1 MSLLTPELGLLFW
14 MMISFG
20 IVLLILARYG
30 FPVILKAVEK
40 RKNYIEASLVA
51 AREAQEELGKVVQTG
66 ERMLAEARRD
76 QHAILKETTRLKEQL
91 IEEARA
97 AAAAES
103 EKMLALARKKIEAEQ
118 EEALRTIRSE
128 VSTLSVE
135 LAERILREKLG
146 DEQEQM
152 KMIDRLLDEVDI
164 SKS

>member
-91 IEEARA
+91 IEEARTA
-97 AAAAES
+97 ATVES

-118 EEALRTIRSE
+118 EEALRTIRRE

-146 DEQEQM
+146 DKQEQM
-152 KMIDRLLDEVDI
+152 KLIDRLLDEVDI

>member
-1 MSLLTPELGLLFW
+1 MSLLTPEAGLLFW

-51 AREAQEELGKVVQTG
+51 AREAQDELGKVVQTG

-91 IEEARA
+91 IEEART

-103 EKMLALARKKIEAEQ
+103 EKMLASARKKIEAEK
-118 EEALRTIRSE
+118 EEALRTIRRE

-164 SKS
+164 SKA

>member
-1 MSLLTPELGLLFW
+1 MSLLTPEAGLLFW

-40 RKNYIEASLVA
+40 RKNYIEVSLVA

-66 ERMLAEARRD
+66 ERILAEARRD

-91 IEEARA
+91 IEEART

-103 EKMLALARKKIEAEQ
+103 EKMLASARKKIEAEK
-118 EEALRTIRSE
+118 EEALRTIRRE

-164 SKS
+164 SKA

>member
-1 MSLLTPELGLLFW
+1 MSLLTPEPGLLFW

-76 QHAILKETTRLKEQL
+76 QHAILMETTRLKEQL
-91 IEEARA
+91 IEEARIV
-97 AAAAES
+97 AAAES
-103 EKMLALARKKIEAEQ
+103 EKMLESARKKIESEK
-118 EEALRTIRSE
+118 EEALRAIRGE
-128 VSTLSVE
+128 VSTLSVQ

>member
-1 MSLLTPELGLLFW
+1 MSLLTPEPGLLFW

-103 EKMLALARKKIEAEQ
+103 EKMLTLARQKIEAEQ
-118 EEALRTIRSE
+118 EEALRTIRRE

>member
-118 EEALRTIRSE
+118 EEALRTIRRE

-164 SKS
+164 SKF

>member
-1 MSLLTPELGLLFW
+1 

-91 IEEARA
+91 IEGPRRGSSRIGEDAGLSARRLKPRRRRRCA
-97 AAAAES
+97 PS
-103 EKMLALARKKIEAEQ
+103 GARS
-118 EEALRTIRSE
+118 LPSRWNWRNGFSGRSWATNR
-128 VSTLSVE
+128 S
-135 LAERILREKLG
+135 R
-146 DEQEQM
+146 
-152 KMIDRLLDEVDI
+152 
-164 SKS
+164 

>member
-1 MSLLTPELGLLFW
+1 MSLLTPEAGLLFW

-103 EKMLALARKKIEAEQ
+103 EKMLASARKKIEAEK
-118 EEALRTIRSE
+118 EEALRTIRRE

-164 SKS
+164 SKA

>member
-1 MSLLTPELGLLFW
+1 

-66 ERMLAEARRD
+66 ERILAEARRD

-103 EKMLALARKKIEAEQ
+103 EKMLASARKKIEAEK
-118 EEALRTIRSE
+118 EEALRTIRRE

-164 SKS
+164 SKA

>member
-1 MSLLTPELGLLFW
+1 

-118 EEALRTIRSE
+118 EEALRTIRRE

-164 SKS
+164 SKF

>member
-118 EEALRTIRSE
+118 EEALRTIRRE

>member
-97 AAAAES
+97 AATAES
-103 EKMLALARKKIEAEQ
+103 EKMLVTARKKIEAEQ
-118 EEALRTIRSE
+118 EEALRTIRRE

>member
-1 MSLLTPELGLLFW
+1 MSLLTPEPGLLFW

-66 ERMLAEARRD
+66 ERILAEARRD

-97 AAAAES
+97 AATAES
-103 EKMLALARKKIEAEQ
+103 KKLLASARKKIEAEK
-118 EEALRTIRSE
+118 EEALRAIRSE
-128 VSTLSVE
+128 VSTLSVQ
-135 LAERILREKLG
+135 LAERILREKLA

>member
-1 MSLLTPELGLLFW
+1 MSLLTPEPGLLFW

-76 QHAILKETTRLKEQL
+76 QHAILMETTRLKEQL

-103 EKMLALARKKIEAEQ
+103 EKLLASARKKIESEK
-118 EEALRTIRSE
+118 EEALRAIRGE
-128 VSTLSVE
+128 VSTLSVQ

>member
-1 MSLLTPELGLLFW
+1 MSLLTPEAGLLFW

-103 EKMLALARKKIEAEQ
+103 EKMLASARKKIEAEK
-118 EEALRTIRSE
+118 EEALRTIRRE

-152 KMIDRLLDEVDI
+152 NMIDRLLDEVDI
-164 SKS
+164 SKA

>member
-1 MSLLTPELGLLFW
+1 MSLLTPEAGLLFW

-51 AREAQEELGKVVQTG
+51 ARGAQEELGKVVQTG

-76 QHAILKETTRLKEQL
+76 QHAILKETTRLKEKL

-103 EKMLALARKKIEAEQ
+103 EKMLASARKKIEAEK
-118 EEALRTIRSE
+118 EEALRTIRRE

-164 SKS
+164 SKA

>member
-1 MSLLTPELGLLFW
+1 

-103 EKMLALARKKIEAEQ
+103 EKMLASARKKIEAEK
-118 EEALRTIRSE
+118 EEALRTIRRE

-164 SKS
+164 SKA

>member
-1 MSLLTPELGLLFW
+1 MSLLTPEAGLLFW

-76 QHAILKETTRLKEQL
+76 QHAILKETTRLKEKL

-103 EKMLALARKKIEAEQ
+103 EKMLASARKKIEAEK
-118 EEALRTIRSE
+118 EEALRTIRRE

-164 SKS
+164 SKA

>member
-1 MSLLTPELGLLFW
+1 

-66 ERMLAEARRD
+66 ERILAEARRD

-97 AAAAES
+97 AATAES
-103 EKMLALARKKIEAEQ
+103 EKLLASARKKIEAEK
-118 EEALRTIRSE
+118 EEALRAIRSE
-128 VSTLSVE
+128 VSTLSVQ
-135 LAERILREKLG
+135 LAERILREKLA